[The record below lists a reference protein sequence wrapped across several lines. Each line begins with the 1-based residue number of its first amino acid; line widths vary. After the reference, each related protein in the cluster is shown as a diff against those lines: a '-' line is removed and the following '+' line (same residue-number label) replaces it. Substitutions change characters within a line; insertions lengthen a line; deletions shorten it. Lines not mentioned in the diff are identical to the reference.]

1 MQINSLTRK
10 SSMIIKRYTIFSL
23 ILLSISPDSFARLR
37 DYETTRLKS
46 TAGTG
51 VGSILMD
58 ESSILNPAGL
68 AFYTMG
74 SMYFQKGG
82 QTITNADKADPYRGY
97 EPKSFGIIAS
107 DASKGTGGS
116 VSYTKQ
122 EQGFEVRKRISAAVA
137 SPVTEKSA
145 IGATIRKT
153 TDTLSPT
160 GYGNDLYKERYT
172 QFIFGI
178 THALSDNFTLGL
190 TAIDPLQKRA
200 EDTRGLM
207 GFQYAYENII
217 TLMGDLGSDYS
228 TDPSATLQ
236 WRAAVQIKAYNDFF
250 VRFGTF
256 NDKAYSERGNGA
268 GIGWVG
274 PKLVFEFA
282 YKNTKIDERSELNQK
297 GQSIKD
303 TSFSLAY
310 KF

>member
-1 MQINSLTRK
+1 MQINSLSRNN
-10 SSMIIKRYTIFSL
+10 SMIIKRYTIFSL
-23 ILLSISPDSFARLR
+23 LILLISPDSFARLR

-51 VGSILMD
+51 VGSVLMD

-74 SMYFQKGG
+74 SIYFQKGG
-82 QTITNADKADPYRGY
+82 TTVTNSNPTEPYRGN
-97 EPKSFGIIAS
+97 EPASMGIIAS
-107 DASKGTGGS
+107 DASAGTGGS
-116 VSYTKQ
+116 ISYTTQ
-122 EQGFEVRKRISAAVA
+122 AQGFETRKRISAALA
-137 SPVTEKSA
+137 TPVTKNSA
-145 IGATIRKT
+145 IGSTIRKT
-153 TDTLSPT
+153 TDELSPS

-178 THALSDNFTLGL
+178 THAISDKFTLGL
-190 TAIDPLQKRA
+190 TAVDPLKKRA

-207 GFQYAYENII
+207 GFQYTFENII
-217 TLMGDLGSDYS
+217 TLMGDLGADYS
-228 TDPSATLQ
+228 TDPSSTLQ
-236 WRAAVQIKAYNDFF
+236 WRGALQIRAYNDFYL
-250 VRFGTF
+250 RFGTF
-256 NDKAYSERGNGA
+256 SDKAWSERGNGA

-274 PKLVFEFA
+274 PKLVFEIA
-282 YKNTKIDERSELNQK
+282 YKNTKIDERAELNQK

>member
-1 MQINSLTRK
+1 MQINSLTCNF
-10 SSMIIKRYTIFSL
+10 SMIIKRYTIFT
-23 ILLSISPDSFARLR
+23 LLFLLISPDSLARLR

-51 VGSILMD
+51 VGSVLMD

-74 SMYFQKGG
+74 SIYFQKGG
-82 QTITNADKADPYRGY
+82 MTVTNSDPTEGYRGY
-97 EPKSFGIIAS
+97 EPKSFGVIAS

-122 EQGFEVRKRISAAVA
+122 EQGFEMRKRISAALA
-137 SPVTEKSA
+137 TPVTEKSA
-145 IGATIRKT
+145 IGSTIRKT
-153 TDTLSPT
+153 TDTLSPS

-178 THALSDNFTLGL
+178 THAISDTFTLGL
-190 TAIDPLQKRA
+190 TAIDPLQKRP

-207 GFQYAYENII
+207 GFQYAFENII
-217 TLMGDLGSDYS
+217 TLMGDIGADYS
-228 TDPSATLQ
+228 TDPSTTLQ
-236 WRAAVQIKAYNDFF
+236 WRAAVQVKAYNDFF

-256 NDKAYSERGNGA
+256 NDKAWSERGNGA

-274 PKLVFEFA
+274 PKLVFEIA
-282 YKNTKIDERSELNQK
+282 YKNTKIDERAELNQK

>member
-1 MQINSLTRK
+1 
-10 SSMIIKRYTIFSL
+10 MIIKRYTIFT
-23 ILLSISPDSFARLR
+23 LLFLLISPDSFARLR

-51 VGSILMD
+51 VGSVLMD

-74 SMYFQKGG
+74 SIYFQKGG
-82 QTITNADKADPYRGY
+82 MTVTNSDPTESYRGY
-97 EPKSFGIIAS
+97 EPKSFGVIAS

-122 EQGFEVRKRISAAVA
+122 EQGFEMRKRISAALA
-137 SPVTEKSA
+137 TPVTEKSA
-145 IGATIRKT
+145 IGSTIRKT
-153 TDTLSPT
+153 TDTLSPS

-178 THALSDNFTLGL
+178 THAISDKFTLGL
-190 TAIDPLQKRA
+190 TAIDPLQKRP

-207 GFQYAYENII
+207 GFQYAFENII
-217 TLMGDLGSDYS
+217 TLMGDIGADYS
-228 TDPSATLQ
+228 TDPSTTLQ
-236 WRAAVQIKAYNDFF
+236 WRAAVQVKAYNDFF

-256 NDKAYSERGNGA
+256 NDKAWSERGNGA

-274 PKLVFEFA
+274 PKLVFEIA
-282 YKNTKIDERSELNQK
+282 YKNTKIDERAELNQK